1 MHSAANIDKDPI
13 IPITS
18 VHWNPAWRIISSRFP
33 TIQLFERVAEKDDLN
48 ALFYIESMTND
59 RLRDEAGQIRI
70 IPKEERVYGPGSH
83 YIMAPF
89 THLSPSGSRF
99 SDGRY
104 GVFYAAL
111 ELQTAISETKHHR
124 ESFLRATHQPAI
136 KCEMRVLTCQIEAD
150 LHSILDFWDQW
161 PDLYNPHSYVA
172 SQQIGANLK
181 NKDSTGILFHSVRHS
196 GGHCAAIFKPKAI
209 SHCKQERHLA
219 YHWDGEKIAH
229 VYEIQEIKL

>member
-1 MHSAANIDKDPI
+1 MHNVANIDRDPI
-13 IPITS
+13 IPISS
-18 VHWNPAWRIISSRFP
+18 VQWNPGWRIISSRFP

-48 ALFYIESMTND
+48 ALFYIESLTND
-59 RLRDEAGQIRI
+59 RLRDEAGKIRI
-70 IPKEERVYGPGSH
+70 IPEDERVYGPGSH

-150 LHSILDFWDQW
+150 LHNILDFWNQW
-161 PDLYNPHSYVA
+161 PDLYNPHSYIA

-181 NKDSTGILFHSVRHS
+181 NKGSSGILFHSVRHS
-196 GGHCAAIFKPKAI
+196 GGHCAAIFKPKVI

-219 YHWDGEKIAH
+219 YHWDGEKISH
-229 VYEIQEIKL
+229 VYEIQEVKL